1 MILIIN
7 EKDYNLLI
15 NKLQAIFNLI
25 CEIIQKVCKK
35 RQVVLSLL
43 VHLRLKRVFQT
54 NDCFFFLHQ
63 AFI

>member
-25 CEIIQKVCKK
+25 CEIIQKVYKK

-43 VHLRLKRVFQT
+43 VYLRLKRVF
-54 NDCFFFLHQ
+54 
-63 AFI
+63 